1 MGPADP
7 TATGGP
13 SLRIVAELLH
23 PPVRDRRFWI
33 VQAGILTW
41 AIVHDVVLVLLD
53 WDHVAGVPSPATSV
67 LLVVPV
73 MYAALSFGVRGGTG
87 TALWA
92 TALVVPHWFLTPTF
106 SGAHVSIEVG
116 YLLVLVAVAVVVG
129 QRVER
134 EQRARQS
141 AEQALSV
148 ARRAEARYYTLFED
162 QPAPVLITDESGVV
176 VEANTAAA
184 QLLGTS
190 HVSGDVAQL
199 LGVDLE
205 TLVQGHRV
213 PLAVVAPDRSELLLI
228 PTAHRLE
235 DVDATAMV
243 QIVLSDITEQHR
255 RQEEQRVFARRMLR
269 VQEDERR
276 RLARELHDDPLQ
288 HLTFLTRT
296 LDDLSLRPCPP
307 VHMQER
313 LAGATAVADDAT
325 TSLRKIIQGLRP
337 PVLDDLGLVSA
348 LRQLSEETRSRSDAL
363 VSLEVMGQPAR
374 LNSDLEL
381 AAYRIAQ
388 EALSNV
394 VRHARAGSVQVRLD
408 FTDEN
413 LSLTITDD
421 GVGIGSLGEAGKPS
435 DRMGL
440 IGMRERVSM
449 AGGTFE
455 LSRTQPSG
463 TRVHATMPLGPAAE
477 TGHDDST
484 AAADG
489 GARSGA
495 VLNSH

>member
-1 MGPADP
+1 MTPSDV
-7 TATGGP
+7 TATRVP
-13 SLRIVAELLH
+13 SQGIIAGLLH
-23 PPVRDRRFWI
+23 PPVHDSRFWV
-33 VQAGILTW
+33 VQAGILAW
-41 AIVHDVVLVLLD
+41 AMVHDVVLVLLD
-53 WDHVAGVPSPATSV
+53 MAHVAGVPSPATSV

-73 MYAALSFGVRGGTG
+73 MYAALNFGVRGGIG

-92 TALVVPHWFLTPTF
+92 TALVVPHWFLTQEF

-116 YLLVLVAVAVVVG
+116 YLLVLIAVAVVVG

-134 EQRARQS
+134 EQRAREK
-141 AEQALSV
+141 AEQALNV

-162 QPAPVLITDESGVV
+162 QPAPVLITDVSGVV

-184 QLLGTS
+184 RLLGTP
-190 HVSGDVAQL
+190 HPTGNVAHL

-205 TLVQGHRV
+205 TLVNGQRV
-213 PLAVVAPDRSELLLI
+213 PLRLIAPVHGEMLLI
-228 PTAHRLE
+228 PTTHRLE

-243 QIVLSDITEQHR
+243 QIVLSDITEQYR
-255 RQEEQRVFARRMLR
+255 RQEEQRVLARRMLS

-296 LDDLSLRPCPP
+296 LDDLSLWPGPP
-307 VHMQER
+307 EQMRER
-313 LAGATAVADDAT
+313 LSGAAVVADEAT

-348 LRQLSEETRSRSDAL
+348 LRQLSEEARSRSDAL
-363 VSLEVMGQPAR
+363 VTLEVAGRPAR

-388 EALSNV
+388 EALSNI
-394 VRHARAGSVQVRLD
+394 VRHARATNVQVCLA
-408 FTDEN
+408 FTDED

-421 GVGIGSLGEAGKPS
+421 GVGIGSVGEAGRPS
-435 DRMGL
+435 ERLGL

-449 AGGTFE
+449 AGGSFA
-455 LSRTQPSG
+455 LSSSQPSG
-463 TRVHATMPLGPAAE
+463 TRVHATIPLGL
-477 TGHDDST
+477 TSGIDRSRST
-484 AAADG
+484 TPTNGDR
-489 GARSGA
+489 RSD
-495 VLNSH
+495 LPLED